1 MTKQDVLAQRFE
13 AQRAHLRAVGYRM
26 LGSASDAEDAVQET
40 WLRLDR
46 ADVRDVQ
53 NLAGWLTTVLARICL
68 DMLRLR
74 DTRREQPHESANL
87 DRGVDHGTGADHE
100 ARTDPEQEAV
110 LADSVGRALLVVLD
124 RLSPAERVAL
134 VLHDMFAVPFEEI
147 AAVVDRSPVAA
158 KKLASRARQRVKGHD
173 AQPAARLTEQRH
185 VVQAFLAAARGGDI
199 GGLLAVL
206 APDVIRRADPAALP
220 AGLATEIRGAQA
232 VIAETVVIGRQATE
246 AELALVDGAVGVV
259 VAPHGRLRLVL
270 SITIN
275 DGLITGYDVIAE
287 PARIAQLSL
296 TVLDY

>member
-1 MTKQDVLAQRFE
+1 MTEQDLLAQRFD
-13 AQRAHLRAVGYRM
+13 AQRSHLRAVGYRM

-46 ADVRDVQ
+46 ADVSEVQ
-53 NLAGWLTTVLARICL
+53 NLAGWLTTALARICL
-68 DMLRLR
+68 DMLRSR
-74 DTRREQPHESANL
+74 DTRREQPREPAGL
-87 DRGVDHGTGADHE
+87 DPIAEHNGRA
-100 ARTDPEQEAV
+100 DPEREAV
-110 LADSVGRALLVVLD
+110 LAESVGRALLVILD

-158 KKLASRARQRVKGHD
+158 KKLASRARLQVKGHP
-173 AQPAARLTEQRH
+173 AQPAARLTEHRH

-206 APDVIRRADPAALP
+206 APDVIRRADPSALP
-220 AGLATEIRGAQA
+220 AGLANEIRGAQA
-232 VIAETVVIGRQATE
+232 VVAETVVIGRRAVD
-246 AELALVDGAVGVV
+246 AELALVDGAVGIV

-275 DGLITGYDVIAE
+275 DGVITGYDVIAD

-296 TVLDY
+296 AVLDY